1 MYKQTLS
8 LLLLFGLLLS
18 GCDSDF
24 QLSESP
30 NSIADKDDY
39 LEDIGQEL
47 SKQWPDN
54 RTVTIV
60 CHGHSVPA
68 GYFNTPV
75 VRPFESYP
83 HLLHKALKE
92 RYPDAVI
99 NVTVTAI
106 GGEHSVDGAKRFRRD
121 VLGCQPDVILI
132 DYGLNDRSVGLD
144 DAEKAW
150 SSMIDRAMDEDVK
163 VLLLTPTP
171 DIHHVPDDTTEDL
184 NHHADQIRFLASKY
198 NVGLVDSLSAFDA
211 ELKQGVSV
219 SDLLSNGYN
228 HPNQKGHEI
237 VVQQVLKWF

>member
-1 MYKQTLS
+1 MYKQTLTV
-8 LLLLFGLLLS
+8 LLLFGLLLS

-24 QLSESP
+24 QLSKSP
-30 NSIADKDDY
+30 HSIADKDVY
-39 LEDIGQEL
+39 LENISQEL
-47 SKQWPDN
+47 SKKWPDN

-99 NVTVTAI
+99 NVIVTAI
-106 GGEHSVDGAKRFRRD
+106 GGEHSIDGAKRFRRD
-121 VLGCQPDVILI
+121 VLGCHPDLILI
-132 DYGLNDRSVGLD
+132 DYALNDRSVGLD

-150 SSMIDRAMDEDVK
+150 SSMIEQAMDEDVK

-171 DIHHVPDDTTEDL
+171 DIYHVPDDKAEDL
-184 NHHADQIRFLASKY
+184 NHHADQIRSLAETY

-211 ELKQGVSV
+211 ELKQGVVV
-219 SDLLSNGYN
+219 SELLSNGYN

>member
-1 MYKQTLS
+1 MYKQTLTV
-8 LLLLFGLLLS
+8 LLLFGLLLS

-30 NSIADKDDY
+30 HSIADKDVY
-39 LEDIGQEL
+39 LETIGQEL

-132 DYGLNDRSVGLD
+132 DYALNDRSVGLD
-144 DAEKAW
+144 VADKAW
-150 SSMIDRAMDEDVK
+150 SRMIEQAMDEDIK

-171 DIHHVPDDTTEDL
+171 DIHHVPDDTTEEL
-184 NHHADQIRFLASKY
+184 NHHADQIRSLAKQY
-198 NVGLVDSLSAFDA
+198 HVGLVDSLAAFDT
-211 ELKQGVSV
+211 ELKKGTSL
-219 SDLLSNGYN
+219 SELLSNGYN
-228 HPNQKGHEI
+228 HPNKEGHEI
-237 VVQQVLKWF
+237 VVQQILEWF

>member
-1 MYKQTLS
+1 MCKQTLA
-8 LLLLFGLLLS
+8 LLLLLGLLLS

-30 NSIADKDDY
+30 HSIADKDDY
-39 LEDIGQEL
+39 LENIGQEL

-68 GYFNTPV
+68 GYFNTPA

-106 GGEHSVDGAKRFRRD
+106 GGEHSVDGAKRFKRD
-121 VLGCQPDVILI
+121 VLACQPDLVLI
-132 DYGLNDRSVGLD
+132 DYALNDRSVGLD
-144 DAEKAW
+144 DAAKAW
-150 SSMIDRAMDEDVK
+150 SSMIDQAMDEDVK

-171 DIHHVPDDTTEDL
+171 DIHHVPDDKAEDL
-184 NHHADQIRFLASKY
+184 NHHADQIRSLAETY
-198 NVGLVDSLSAFDA
+198 NVGLVDSLAAFDT
-211 ELKQGVSV
+211 ELKQGVVV
-219 SDLLSNGYN
+219 SELLSNGYN

>member
-1 MYKQTLS
+1 MYKQTLA
-8 LLLLFGLLLS
+8 LLLLLGLLLS

-30 NSIADKDDY
+30 HSIADKDVY
-39 LEDIGQEL
+39 LENISQEL
-47 SKQWPDN
+47 SKKWPDN

-106 GGEHSVDGAKRFRRD
+106 GGEHSVDGAKRFKRD
-121 VLGCQPDVILI
+121 VLACQPDLILI
-132 DYGLNDRSVGLD
+132 DYALNDRSVGLD

-150 SSMIDRAMDEDVK
+150 SSMIDQAMDEDVK

-171 DIHHVPDDTTEDL
+171 DIHHVPDDKAEDL

-198 NVGLVDSLSAFDA
+198 NVGLVDSLSAFDT
-211 ELKQGVSV
+211 ELKQGVVV
-219 SDLLSNGYN
+219 SELLSNGYN